1 MTRDEILEKTKKV
14 IYDCM
19 PELAG
24 VELDENSVVNTDMG
38 MDSMN
43 FILVICK
50 LEAMFDVKIPDRQWN
65 KLSTLGE
72 VVDAFEKRLKKKK

>member
-1 MTRDEILEKTKKV
+1 MTRQEILEKTKKIV
-14 IYDCM
+14 YDCV

-24 VELDENSVVNTDMG
+24 VEINEDSVVNTDMG

-50 LEAMFDVKIPDRQWN
+50 LEAEFDMRIPNRQWN
-65 KLSTLGE
+65 KISTLGE
-72 VVDAFEKRLKKKK
+72 LISAIEKYTK

>member
-24 VELDENSVVNTDMG
+24 VEINEDSVVNTDMG
-38 MDSMN
+38 LDSMN
-43 FILVICK
+43 FILIICR
-50 LEAMFDVKIPDRQWN
+50 LEALFGVKIPERQWN
-65 KLSTLGE
+65 KLSTLGD
-72 VVDAFEKRLKKKK
+72 VVDAFDKRINK

>member
-24 VELDENSVVNTDMG
+24 VEIDEDSVVNTDMG
-38 MDSMN
+38 LDSMN
-43 FILVICK
+43 FILIICR
-50 LEAMFDVKIPDRQWN
+50 LEALFDVKIPERQWN

-72 VVDAFEKRLKKKK
+72 VVDAFEKRMDK

>member
-1 MTRDEILEKTKKV
+1 MTRQEILEKTKKIV
-14 IYDCM
+14 YDCV

-24 VELDENSVVNTDMG
+24 VEINEDSVVNTDMG

-50 LEAMFDVKIPDRQWN
+50 LEAEFDVRIPNRQWT

-72 VVDAFEKRLKKKK
+72 VVDAIEKYMK

>member
-1 MTRDEILEKTKKV
+1 MTRDEILENTKKV

-24 VELDENSVVNTDMG
+24 VEINEDSVVNTDMG
-38 MDSMN
+38 LDSMN
-43 FILVICK
+43 FILIICR
-50 LEAMFDVKIPDRQWN
+50 LEALFGVKIPERQWN

-72 VVDAFEKRLKKKK
+72 VVDAFDKRINK

>member
-1 MTRDEILEKTKKV
+1 MTRQELYEKTVK
-14 IYDCM
+14 IIRDCV
-19 PELAG
+19 PELADA
-24 VELDENSVVNTDMG
+24 EITEASVVNTDMG

>member
-24 VELDENSVVNTDMG
+24 VELGETSVVNTDMG
-38 MDSMN
+38 VDSMN
-43 FILVICK
+43 FILIVCR
-50 LEAMFDVKIPDRQWN
+50 LEALFGVKIPERQWN

-72 VVDAFEKRLKKKK
+72 VVDAFDKRINK

>member
-1 MTRDEILEKTKKV
+1 MTRDEILASTKKV

-24 VELDENSVVNTDMG
+24 VELDEASVVNTDMG
-38 MDSMN
+38 LDSMN
-43 FILVICK
+43 FILIICR
-50 LEAMFDVKIPDRQWN
+50 LEALFGVKIPERQWN

-72 VVDAFEKRLKKKK
+72 VVDAFEKRMNK

>member
-1 MTRDEILEKTKKV
+1 MTRDEILSSTKKV

-24 VELDENSVVNTDMG
+24 VELDEDSVVNTDMG

-43 FILVICK
+43 FILIICR
-50 LEAMFDVKIPDRQWN
+50 LEALFGVKIPERQWSR
-65 KLSTLGE
+65 LSTLGE
-72 VVDAFEKRLKKKK
+72 VADAFEKRMNK

>member
-24 VELDENSVVNTDMG
+24 VEINEDSVVNTDMG
-38 MDSMN
+38 VDSMS
-43 FILVICK
+43 FILIVCR
-50 LEAMFDVKIPDRQWN
+50 LEALFGVKIPERQWN
-65 KLSTLGE
+65 KLSTLGD
-72 VVDAFEKRLKKKK
+72 VVDAFDKRMNK

>member
-24 VELDENSVVNTDMG
+24 VEINETSVVNTDMG
-38 MDSMN
+38 LDSMN
-43 FILVICK
+43 FILIICR
-50 LEAMFDVKIPDRQWN
+50 LEALFGVKIPERQWN

-72 VVDAFEKRLKKKK
+72 VVDAFDKRINK